1 MSLYPCMYIYIY
13 IIYIDRCCGSSVC
26 VFLSF
31 RQSDKELFGF
41 RCSIYLHG
49 DRNFHHSKALADIL
63 EMLQV

>member
-1 MSLYPCMYIYIY
+1 MTLYPYIYIY
-13 IIYIDRCCGSSVC
+13 HIDRCCGSSVC

-31 RQSDKELFGF
+31 RQSDKDLFGF

-49 DRNFHHSKALADIL
+49 DRFFHNSKVLADIL